1 MCGSYKRR
9 AGPVSTMR
17 SRLRLRGQYLA
28 LQLGTARARAPR
40 AEELRAV
47 LDAATPVVHVLYTC
61 AVLAWGQRLGW
72 IWSGT
77 DLGAERQPCPGVVGT
92 PGVGVARWRRRVTLL
107 TERRYCSAGLA
118 APRIQ
123 RLRLR
128 PRPSSRS
135 SEGRARSIGGRA
147 RSSGARA
154 RSVGGR
160 DSDGIA
166 EARERRQCGP
176 YLRAHRIAPWMDRVA
191 GLQGGRDHV

>member
-1 MCGSYKRR
+1 
-9 AGPVSTMR
+9 MR
-17 SRLRLRGQYLA
+17 Q
-28 LQLGTARARAPR
+28 LQAKSRARLDHAVAPPPPRSVPR
-40 AEELRAV
+40 AAARHRTRARSTGRRV
-47 LDAATPVVHVLYTC
+47 ACRARRGHTCCTC
-61 AVLAWGQRLGW
+61 AVHVCCACVGSTAGMDLVWDG
-72 IWSGT
+72 SGSRT
-77 DLGAERQPCPGVVGT
+77 PAVPWCGRHPGGVG
-92 PGVGVARWRRRVTLL
+92 GGGGGVARWRRRVTLL

-128 PRPSSRS
+128 PRPSSS
-135 SEGRARSIGGRA
+135 SSGARA

-176 YLRAHRIAPWMDRVA
+176 YLGSHRIAPWMHRVA
-191 GLQGGRDHV
+191 GLQA

>member
-1 MCGSYKRR
+1 MCGSYKQR

-28 LQLGTARARAPR
+28 LQLGTARARAPW

-160 DSDGIA
+160 DLDGIA

-176 YLRAHRIAPWMDRVA
+176 YLGAHRIAPWMHRVA
-191 GLQGGRDHV
+191 GLQA

>member
-92 PGVGVARWRRRVTLL
+92 PGVGGSEVAPTGDASDR
-107 TERRYCSAGLA
+107 A
-118 APRIQ
+118 AV
-123 RLRLR
+123 LFCWA
-128 PRPSSRS
+128 SRAAHPAA
-135 SEGRARSIGGRA
+135 EVEAEAELEIV
-147 RSSGARA
+147 RSSGEIGRRSGEIGRRSGLGRHRRGEGETAVRA
-154 RSVGGR
+154 VPAGAGLRPGR
-160 DSDGIA
+160 T
-166 EARERRQCGP
+166 
-176 YLRAHRIAPWMDRVA
+176 
-191 GLQGGRDHV
+191 GLQGCRAA

>member
-1 MCGSYKRR
+1 MCGSYKQR

-17 SRLRLRGQYLA
+17 SRLRLRSQYLA

-92 PGVGVARWRRRVTLL
+92 PGVGVASWRRRVTLL

-128 PRPSSRS
+128 PRPSSS
-135 SEGRARSIGGRA
+135 SSGARA

-176 YLRAHRIAPWMDRVA
+176 YLGSHRIAPWMHRVA
-191 GLQGGRDHV
+191 GLQA